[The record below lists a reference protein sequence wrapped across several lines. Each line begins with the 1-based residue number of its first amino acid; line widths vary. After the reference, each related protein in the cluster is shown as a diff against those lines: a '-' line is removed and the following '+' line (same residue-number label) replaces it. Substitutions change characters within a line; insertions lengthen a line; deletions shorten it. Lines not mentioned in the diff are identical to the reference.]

1 MTSKPPITAFRPPAR
16 STAARRR
23 RAGRSVRRAFTLLE
37 IIVVVTIIA
46 LLATLVAPRVLSNL
60 GKSKTKIAQAEVAS
74 IAQQVRLWMVDNGF
88 SRLPDDF
95 DLAVLTEGSDPYLVT
110 DDLLDPWQRP
120 YVLVADGGE
129 NIDFDIVSYG
139 FDGEPGGEGEDGDVI
154 N

>member
-1 MTSKPPITAFRPPAR
+1 MTRTPRITARPSPTLSRRNRAR
-16 STAARRR
+16 
-23 RAGRSVRRAFTLLE
+23 RSVRRAFTLLE

-95 DLAVLTEGSDPYLVT
+95 DLAVLTEGTDPYLAL
-110 DDLLDPWQRP
+110 DDLMDPWQRP
-120 YVLVADGGE
+120 YVLVADGGK
-129 NIDFDIVSYG
+129 NIDFDVMSYG
-139 FDGEPGGEGEDGDVI
+139 LDGEPGGEGEDGDVV